1 MVVRS
6 REAVDVVGNDV
17 VSNDVVGNDVTGVA
31 VGTERFSLHDLYL
44 ELSLTCGHCH

>member
-6 REAVDVVGNDV
+6 REAVDVVG
-17 VSNDVVGNDVTGVA
+17 NDVVGNDVTGVA